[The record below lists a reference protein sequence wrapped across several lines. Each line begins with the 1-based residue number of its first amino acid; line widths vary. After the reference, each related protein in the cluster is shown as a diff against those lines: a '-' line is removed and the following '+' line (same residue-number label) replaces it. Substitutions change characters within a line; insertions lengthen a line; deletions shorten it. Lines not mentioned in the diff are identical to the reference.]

1 MESLRRFFSR
11 NLGLKVTS
19 VALAIALW
27 GWVNGQQT
35 TTKDFY
41 VPITAVNVPVWVK
54 TPVTFSQNRGHVSIR
69 GPRDRL
75 DSESLNMER
84 LVEIQV
90 DMKNLPLV
98 EGPNRIE
105 IGPGN
110 VKFTVPL
117 PELRLEVVGNRI
129 APSEATAYIEFN
141 KWTVEIRPPEIEIP
155 PDFKIAQLKVQ
166 PDQLLVAGP
175 ASLVNRFTE
184 VQPRTL
190 SLVNEE
196 SPGKFT
202 QELEIE
208 FDELIKPIREVDG
221 VSQIEAKQPP
231 KVTVS
236 GVLEKIKN

>member
-1 MESLRRFFSR
+1 MEALRRFFSR
-11 NLGLKVTS
+11 NLGLKATS
-19 VALAIALW
+19 VALALALW

-54 TPVTFSQNRGHVSIR
+54 SPVTFSQNRGHVSIR
-69 GPRDRL
+69 GPRERL
-75 DSESLNMER
+75 ESESLNMER

-90 DMKNLPLV
+90 DMKNLPLI

-117 PELRLEVVGNRI
+117 PELRLEVVGNRVS
-129 APSEATAYIEFN
+129 PGEATAYVEFN
-141 KWTVEIRPPEIEIP
+141 KWTVEVRPPEIEIP
-155 PDFKIAQLKVQ
+155 PGFKIARLQVQ
-166 PDQLLVAGP
+166 PNHLLVAGP
-175 ASLVNRFTE
+175 ATLVNRFTE

-196 SPGKFT
+196 SPGKFS
-202 QELEIE
+202 QEIE
-208 FDELIKPIREVDG
+208 IVFEELIKPIREVDG
-221 VSQIEAKQPP
+221 ERQIEAKQPP

-236 GVLEKIKN
+236 GELVKE